1 MAAQESFADVFVLFS
16 LYHPRRNETV
26 NWINVRSFTYQ
37 HAFPSSRP
45 RIWTI
50 LLAGSWLL
58 LREAWPDRRTYR
70 LTTPILGDL
79 RPSFKKD
86 ALSKNEDVNYW
97 VDRYLGVG
105 EWVMD
110 QSVAIA
116 GSSGWFERKR

>member
-1 MAAQESFADVFVLFS
+1 MDRKSWGQRFII
-16 LYHPRRNETV
+16 RR
-26 NWINVRSFTYQ
+26 
-37 HAFPSSRP
+37 H
-45 RIWTI
+45 
-50 LLAGSWLL
+50 
-58 LREAWPDRRTYR
+58 R
-70 LTTPILGDL
+70 LITPIFRDL

-116 GSSGWFERKR
+116 GSSAWFERKR